1 MIAESECWYIGY
13 MFAIQF
19 LNLWRM
25 IHDDSWLMIDN
36 NDDGDDDDDDDGSDG
51 GDDGREITS
60 TSMPRVCQQCSS
72 IELSSCL

>member
-1 MIAESECWYIGY
+1 M
-13 MFAIQF
+13 
-19 LNLWRM
+19 M